1 MGNRASVEAYRKRR
15 ASRLDEFKNSE
26 NWVTINGVHVLLD
39 KHWNVINN
47 FKDSDHKLKNL
58 RFVDAVSSHTEGGKK
73 VIDAPINR
81 KTHEAKFN
89 DTMKKIASA
98 LGGGAI
104 KKDDAQKRM
113 ANAFSNLEQGAIIN
127 AGDTKA
133 LKLGKGLFKLKGLKG
148 NFTAKQLAEKV
159 MGGVKVNDFA
169 GDVDGMPTVKEGTNS
184 NVIQKGSK
192 RISHVATNALEDLYN
207 KYKSNKYSHEGLQKL
222 AKGYLESLPKGSELN
237 VGGNTFKKSDKV
249 WSIEAD
255 GEEHTIAGNMV
266 ANILLNSMS
275 TGYAGGTLNAKI
287 PEASAATEKKVEKSA
302 EKIAE
307 KKPVKTP
314 KESEPADYPTDEE
327 IKKMAE
333 EFEKETPAP
342 APKLMSDSL
351 KEIASGSGT
360 PAEKKDAITKFL
372 TELPDGTAISY
383 EATSKTT
390 GELYVV
396 KGIKEGDKIK
406 FTTKEAPL
414 HGVAKSF
421 LKKLE
426 EGLHVGGSDEEAFA
440 WAKSK
445 APTSEV
451 AKPEEKAEEKPAEK
465 PAAEEKPAEP
475 VKPAKIFATDKMNK
489 LASIPVDKS
498 KYTADKKDTAMKEWT
513 SPSHWENVQKKYKT
527 KSMEWFKGLPEKV
540 RGWFEH
546 YTGGGYTAINNA
558 LRNAGS
564 DGLDDY
570 MTNKV
575 NAMTE
580 ELAKNK
586 LTEPTILRRGVGYET
601 MASMFGMSYDEVEKL
616 AMTPEKFKDTFL
628 DSVGVD
634 NGFGS
639 CGTAPGTGFMKQFDF
654 EIYCPEGTEA
664 VFANPWS
671 THKSYTK
678 GSGEFETIVQ
688 RGSAYKI
695 TGIESKPYGKFKIKC
710 EIVAQRQFVDNFGD
724 AITGKLAA

>member
-1 MGNRASVEAYRKRR
+1 MDNKKAVVEYRKRR
-15 ASRLDEFKNSE
+15 TDRLDEYKNSE
-26 NWVTINGVHVLLD
+26 NWVTINGAHVLLD
-39 KHWNVINN
+39 QHGNVINN

-113 ANAFSNLEQGAIIN
+113 ANAFANLEQGAIIN

-133 LKLGKGLFKLKGLKG
+133 LKLGKGLFKLKGMKG
-148 NFTAKQLAEKV
+148 NFTAKQLAEKI
-159 MGGVKVNDFA
+159 MCGVKVNDFA

-184 NVIQKGSK
+184 NIIQKGSK

-207 KYKSNKYSHEGLQKL
+207 KYKSNKYSREGLQKL

-237 VGGNTFKKSDKV
+237 VGGNTFKKNDKV

-255 GEEHTIAGNMV
+255 GEEH
-266 ANILLNSMS
+266 
-275 TGYAGGTLNAKI
+275 KI

-307 KKPVKTP
+307 KKPAKTP

-333 EFEKETPAP
+333 EHEKETSEKKDPWLKWVEEGYEKESASASKP
-342 APKLMSDSL
+342 LSDSL
-351 KEIASGSGT
+351 KEIVSGSGT
-360 PAEKKDAITKFL
+360 PADKKDAITKFL

-475 VKPAKIFATDKMNK
+475 AKPSKIFATDKMNK
-489 LASIPVDKS
+489 LATIPVDKS
-498 KYTADKKDTAMKEWT
+498 KYTPEKKDTAMKEWT
-513 SPSHWENVQKKYKT
+513 SPSHWDNVQKKYKT
-527 KSMEWFKGLPEKV
+527 KSMEWFNGLPAKV

-601 MASMFGMSYDEVEKL
+601 MASMFGMNYDEVEKL
-616 AMTPEKFKDTFL
+616 AMNPEKFKDTFL

-695 TGIESKPYGKFKIKC
+695 TGIEPKPYGKFKIKC
-710 EIVAQRQFVDNFGD
+710 EIIAQRQFVDNFGD